1 MNHTHVR
8 VGDVTEDVY
17 GDRSNDNE
25 TFSESSSDNE
35 KSDGLGIVEKKMK
48 FGRTKSDCDVDNW
61 WNK

>member
-1 MNHTHVR
+1 VNHTHVR

-48 FGRTKSDCDVDNW
+48 FGRTKSDCDVDN
-61 WNK
+61 

>member
-48 FGRTKSDCDVDNW
+48 FGRTKSDCDVDN
-61 WNK
+61 